1 MCVLVCKGVSNV
13 CGIFLF
19 SILSATLIRLKC
31 VSLLLTHTQIVNGN
45 IRRIATY
52 LFKFV
57 LYLVSR
63 RNKYN
68 TEYIQWVLFI
78 GIFRQQIMGYILLCL
93 RYLEFAILDFISPGA
108 MAIVF
113 IYYDMKMGFTPDGL
127 KKC

>member
-1 MCVLVCKGVSNV
+1 
-13 CGIFLF
+13 
-19 SILSATLIRLKC
+19 
-31 VSLLLTHTQIVNGN
+31 
-45 IRRIATY
+45 
-52 LFKFV
+52 
-57 LYLVSR
+57 VSR